1 MREESVARRYAS
13 AYLQVALKSGDL
25 IAAQNNL
32 RRAADT
38 VANHGMLK
46 SLLNQPQVTSERKR
60 SVLSEVLK
68 DEATPATLGF
78 LHLLTDKRRIDL
90 LGEIATELERLV
102 RERQNIARATA
113 VTAEPLHPSQLA
125 ALKVSLEKRTGKTI
139 EMSTEIDPALL
150 GGVLVRIGDTVM
162 DGSVRGKLDRLHEE
176 LIARK

>member
-25 IAAQNNL
+25 IASQDNL

-46 SLLNQPQVTSERKR
+46 SLLNQPQVTTERKR

-102 RERQNIARATA
+102 RDRQNIARATA
-113 VTAEPLHPSQLA
+113 VTAEPLHPSQLS

-139 EMSTEIDPALL
+139 ELSTEIDPSLL